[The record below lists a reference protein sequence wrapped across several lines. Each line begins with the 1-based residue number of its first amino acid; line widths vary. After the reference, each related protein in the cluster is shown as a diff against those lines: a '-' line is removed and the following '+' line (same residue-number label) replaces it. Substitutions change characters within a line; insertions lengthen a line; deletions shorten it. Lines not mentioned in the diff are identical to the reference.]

1 MGTWDYLN
9 KPLGEVLDDIV
20 DAKVKDIEQ
29 KNFEKNC
36 LPVVTFDRCV
46 QWAKTMEKEYP
57 QAGGFVIAVKDN
69 PDPRNEN
76 DKLCVIVALIDE
88 NNKPISMDGA
98 KGISTIFHGGTI
110 DSKMIDSLN
119 GNQSARYKFK

>member
-1 MGTWDYLN
+1 MSTWDYLN

-69 PDPRNEN
+69 PDPRNE
-76 DKLCVIVALIDE
+76 VV
-88 NNKPISMDGA
+88 
-98 KGISTIFHGGTI
+98 
-110 DSKMIDSLN
+110 
-119 GNQSARYKFK
+119 